1 MIPLTD
7 GQDRVSV
14 TMVTRDRRDTLLASI
29 ARLMALPE
37 RPSIT
42 VVDNGSTDGTV
53 AAVRAAWPA
62 VEVIG
67 LPHNLGAAAR
77 TIGVQRSCAPYV
89 AFSDDDS
96 WWAPG
101 ALSHAVDELDAHPRL
116 GLLAA
121 RVLVGADERED
132 PVCGL
137 MASSPLGRAPGT
149 SGPSVLGFIACGAV
163 VRRAA
168 YLAVGGFHRR
178 FGIGGEEELLA
189 ADLSAAGWD
198 VCYVDGVVAH
208 HHPSPSRDP
217 RRRRQIQT
225 RNALWFAWL
234 RRHPRTAL
242 GHTLTVLPQVQRNPA
257 TRAAFIEAL
266 RGLPWIVRERRRLP
280 GPVERALR
288 LLDQT
293 SEDRESPGSA

>member
-1 MIPLTD
+1 MSERGAGD
-7 GQDRVSV
+7 DRISV
-14 TMVTRDRRDTLLASI
+14 TIVTRDRRDSLLGTI
-29 ARLMALPE
+29 DRLRALPE

-42 VVDNGSTDGTV
+42 VVDNGSADGTV
-53 AAVRAAWPA
+53 EAVRAACPSVDVVA
-62 VEVIG
+62 

-77 TIGVQRSCAPYV
+77 TIGVKRSRAPYV

-101 ALSHAVDELDAHPRL
+101 ALSRAADVLDAHSGL

-121 RVLVGADERED
+121 RVLVGADERDD
-132 PVCGL
+132 PVCAL
-137 MASSPLGRAPGT
+137 MASSPLARKPTAP
-149 SGPSVLGFIACGAV
+149 GPSVLGFIACGAV
-163 VRRAA
+163 VRRSA

-189 ADLSAAGWD
+189 ADLAARGWD
-198 VCYVDGVVAH
+198 LCYVGGVLAH

-217 RRRRQIQT
+217 RRRRQIQA

-242 GHTLTVLPQVQRNPA
+242 GRTMTALAHARTDPA
-257 TRAAFIEAL
+257 TRAAVIEAL
-266 RGLPWIVRERRRLP
+266 RGLPWVIRERRRLP
-280 GPVERALR
+280 RRVESALR
-288 LLDQT
+288 LLD
-293 SEDRESPGSA
+293 

>member
-1 MIPLTD
+1 MRTKVPPLPAGD
-7 GQDRVSV
+7 DRISV
-14 TMVTRDRRDTLLASI
+14 TIVTRDRRDSLLGTI
-29 ARLMALPE
+29 DRLQALPE
-37 RPSIT
+37 RPPIT
-42 VVDNGSTDGTV
+42 VVDNDSTDGTV
-53 AAVRAAWPA
+53 AAVRAAWPS
-62 VEVIG
+62 VDVVP

-77 TIGVQRSCAPYV
+77 TIGVARSRAPYV

-101 ALSHAVDELDAHPRL
+101 ALSRAADVLDAHSGL

-121 RVLVGADERED
+121 RVLVGADERDD
-132 PVCGL
+132 PVCAL
-137 MASSPLGRAPGT
+137 MASSPLARKPMAP
-149 SGPSVLGFIACGAV
+149 GPSVLGFIACGAV
-163 VRRAA
+163 VRRSA

-189 ADLSAAGWD
+189 ADLAARGWNL
-198 VCYVDGVVAH
+198 CYVGGVLAH

-217 RRRRQIQT
+217 RRRRQIQA

-242 GHTLTVLPQVQRNPA
+242 GRTMMALAHARTDPA
-257 TRAAFIEAL
+257 TRPALIEAL

-280 GPVERALR
+280 RRIESALR
-288 LLDQT
+288 LLD
-293 SEDRESPGSA
+293 